1 MTDIQTRS
9 VDRSIELT
17 KRAETI
23 IPGVSQLIS
32 RRPRRA
38 ASGVSPPFAERAK
51 GCRIWDVDG
60 NEYLD
65 FLAGIAVN
73 AHGLTTL
80 RDTATA
86 RGVLGLL
93 DLRRTD
99 STQELG
105 NEQIIERN

>member
-9 VDRSIELT
+9 IDRSIELT

-38 ASGVSPPFAERAK
+38 ASGVSPAFAERAK

-60 NEYLD
+60 NEYVD
-65 FLAGIAVN
+65 WTSAVGPLILGY
-73 AHGLTTL
+73 ADDVV
-80 RDTATA
+80 DTA
-86 RGVLGLL
+86 VK
-93 DLRRTD
+93 
-99 STQELG
+99 
-105 NEQIIERN
+105 